1 MTVIVDASVA
11 LKWVVEEDGAEAAL
25 ALINDESLCAPD
37 LMLVECAN
45 ALWVMVRRRLVSSD
59 HARSGLAAIAATP
72 MRVVPSGLH
81 VAAAQAIAFE
91 IDRTVYDSLYLAVA
105 IAERATLVTADSAF
119 VRAVTAHPVYKN
131 AIAPLAK

>member
-11 LKWVVEEDGAEAAL
+11 LKWVIDEDGANDAL
-25 ALINDESLCAPD
+25 ALIEGESLCAPD

-45 ALWVMVRRRLVSSD
+45 ALRVMVRRRLVSSD
-59 HARSGLAAIAATP
+59 HARAGLAAIAATP
-72 MRVVPSGLH
+72 MRVIPSGLH
-81 VAAAQAIAFE
+81 VAAAQTIAFD

-105 IAERATLVTADSAF
+105 IAERATLVTADNAF

-131 AIAPLAK
+131 SIARLSA